1 MEIRKILS
9 SMAVV
14 GLICLASCGVAGS
27 KLNSQ
32 TTNVSDVAQ
41 HFANN
46 GYEGNFKEE
55 ALAIAIPGMEQAG
68 ELKGKGFDIKI
79 VKWRTSDMENA
90 MRQLNHT
97 YSLMGRKETKLF
109 GKGYFSVEV
118 VTGDAAGIGRVFE
131 GI

>member
-1 MEIRKILS
+1 MEIRKVLTSAMILGFI
-9 SMAVV
+9 
-14 GLICLASCGVAGS
+14 GLAGCSVSTS

-41 HFANN
+41 YFANN
-46 GYEGNFKEE
+46 GYEGSFKEE
-55 ALAIAIPGMEQAG
+55 PMVIMIAGMEQAG

-79 VKWRTSDMENA
+79 VKWRTNNMEDA

-118 VTGDAAGIGRVFE
+118 VTGDAAEIGRMFE

>member
-1 MEIRKILS
+1 MEIRKVLTSAMILGFI
-9 SMAVV
+9 
-14 GLICLASCGVAGS
+14 GLAGCSVSTS

-46 GYEGNFKEE
+46 GYEGSFKEE

-118 VTGDAAGIGRVFE
+118 VTGGAAGIGRVFE

>member
-1 MEIRKILS
+1 
-9 SMAVV
+9 
-14 GLICLASCGVAGS
+14 
-27 KLNSQ
+27 
-32 TTNVSDVAQ
+32 
-41 HFANN
+41 
-46 GYEGNFKEE
+46 
-55 ALAIAIPGMEQAG
+55 MEQSC
-68 ELKGKGFDIKI
+68 ELKAAWYIKI

>member
-1 MEIRKILS
+1 MEIRKVLS
-9 SMAVV
+9 STVILGFI
-14 GLICLASCGVAGS
+14 GLAGCSVSTS

-41 HFANN
+41 YFANN
-46 GYEGNFKEE
+46 GYEGSFKEE
-55 ALAIAIPGMEQAG
+55 PMVIMIAGMEQAG

-79 VKWRTSDMENA
+79 VKWRTNNMDDA

-97 YSLMGRKETKLF
+97 YSLMGIKETKLF

-118 VTGDAAGIGRVFE
+118 VTGNAAAIGRVFE

>member
-1 MEIRKILS
+1 MEIRKVLTSAMILGFI
-9 SMAVV
+9 
-14 GLICLASCGVAGS
+14 GLAGCSVSTS

-46 GYEGNFKEE
+46 GYAGSFQEE
-55 ALAIAIPGMEQAG
+55 PMVIMIAGMEQAG

-79 VKWRTSDMENA
+79 VKWQANNMDDA

-109 GKGYFSVEV
+109 GKGYFSLEV
-118 VTGDAAGIGRVFE
+118 VTGDAAAIGRVFE

>member
-1 MEIRKILS
+1 MEIRKVLS
-9 SMAVV
+9 STVIL
-14 GLICLASCGVAGS
+14 GFICLVGCSVSTS

-46 GYEGNFKEE
+46 GYEGSFKEE
-55 ALAIAIPGMEQAG
+55 PMVIMIAGMEQAG

-79 VKWRTSDMENA
+79 VKWRTTNMEDA

-109 GKGYFSVEV
+109 GKGYFSLEV
-118 VTGDAAGIGRVFE
+118 VTGDAAAIGRVFE